1 MSGSATISEHTGE
14 SGGIDPVDES
24 DEVLRINLSAAG
36 YTHAVDALTSARLN
50 YKLTKLVKLVTI
62 HCQ

>member
-1 MSGSATISEHTGE
+1 MNGSATISEHTGD

-36 YTHAVDALTSARLN
+36 YAHVVDALT
-50 YKLTKLVKLVTI
+50 
-62 HCQ
+62 